1 MALGA
6 QPGGV
11 KAMILGESARLTLVG
26 VVGGLAAAF
35 VLVRFLASLIFG
47 VSAYDL
53 VTFGGVAILLTGVA
67 LIASY
72 IPARRAVRV
81 DPVIALRYE

>member
-1 MALGA
+1 
-6 QPGGV
+6 
-11 KAMILGESARLTLVG
+11 MILAESARLTLVG

-35 VLVRFLASLIFG
+35 MLVRFLASLIFG
-47 VSAYDL
+47 VSAYDW
-53 VTFGGVAILLTGVA
+53 VTFGSVAALLTGVA
-67 LIASY
+67 LVASY